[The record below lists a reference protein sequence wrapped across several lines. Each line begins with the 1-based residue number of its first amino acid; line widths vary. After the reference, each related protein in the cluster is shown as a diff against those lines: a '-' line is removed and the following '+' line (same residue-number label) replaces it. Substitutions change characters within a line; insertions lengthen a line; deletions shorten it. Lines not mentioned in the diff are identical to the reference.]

1 MLVRSNERNTVLK
14 KLEEL
19 NSLLRDKKKLKKYF
33 GTDGIRGIP
42 NKNLTKEIVSNVT
55 CSVEDILKPTSVAVI
70 LDTRDSSLEILNWIC
85 EGFSENIEVINYG
98 ILPSGSMPILLET
111 FGHNL
116 GIIISA
122 SHNPSEYNGI
132 KLINENGSK
141 LQDEIEIEIEAN
153 IENISLPSAHSSFK
167 ESEEGF
173 KVYFEFLNQILDFDL
188 TKFDLLIDSANGSA
202 YKIIDEL
209 LKDND
214 SKFKMIANE
223 PNGENINLASGAT
236 NTENLIKNLK
246 KGEIGAAFDGDA
258 DRLIMVDEN
267 GITCNGDVLILLIAK
282 YLSSTNQLNND
293 VVVSTVMSNF
303 GFKTAMEKNNFK
315 NIETAVGDKY
325 VAEAMLESNASIGGE
340 QSGHIIISDK
350 LPVGDGLLTLIY
362 SLKALSFFKTTLS
375 QFREDNI
382 KEYPQKLINIELNSM
397 PDIKQLEEL
406 DNIARILSEE
416 ENLDGRYLIRNSGT
430 EPLLRVLVEASE
442 EESVKKFSENLVNK
456 IKNFLQTQISF
467 L

>member
-1 MLVRSNERNTVLK
+1 M
-14 KLEEL
+14 
-19 NSLLRDKKKLKKYF
+19 KKYF

-70 LDTRDSSLEILNWIC
+70 LDTRNSSLEILDWIC

-98 ILPSGSMPILLET
+98 VLPSGSMPVLLET

-132 KLINENGSK
+132 KLIDENGSK

-153 IENISLPSAHSSFK
+153 IENISLPSAHTSYK

-173 KVYFEFLNQILDFDL
+173 KVYFEFLNQIFDFDL
-188 TKFDLLIDSANGSA
+188 TNFDLLIDSANGSA

-236 NTENLIKNLK
+236 HTENLIKNLK

-303 GFKTAMEKNNFK
+303 GFKIAMEKNNFK

-442 EESVKKFSENLVNK
+442 EESVEKFSENLVNK
-456 IKNFLQTQISF
+456 IKNFLQT
-467 L
+467 

>member
-1 MLVRSNERNTVLK
+1 M
-14 KLEEL
+14 
-19 NSLLRDKKKLKKYF
+19 KKYF

-70 LDTRDSSLEILNWIC
+70 LDTRHSSLEILDWIC

-98 ILPSGSMPILLET
+98 ILPSGSMPVLLET

-153 IENISLPSAHSSFK
+153 IENISLPSAHTTYK

-188 TKFDLLIDSANGSA
+188 TNFDLLIDSANGSA

-223 PNGENINLASGAT
+223 PNGENINLDSGAT
-236 NTENLIKNLK
+236 HTENLIKNLK

-303 GFKTAMEKNNFK
+303 GFKTAMEKNNFE

-397 PDIKQLEEL
+397 PDIKQLEKL
-406 DNIARILSEE
+406 DNIGRKLSEE

-442 EESVKKFSENLVNK
+442 EESVEKFSENLVNK
-456 IKNFLQTQISF
+456 IKNFLQT
-467 L
+467 

>member
-1 MLVRSNERNTVLK
+1 M
-14 KLEEL
+14 
-19 NSLLRDKKKLKKYF
+19 KKYF

-70 LDTRDSSLEILNWIC
+70 LDTRDSSLEILDWIC

-98 ILPSGSMPILLET
+98 ILPSGSMPVLLET

-132 KLINENGSK
+132 KLIDENGSK

-153 IENISLPSAHSSFK
+153 IENISLPIAHTSYK

-188 TKFDLLIDSANGSA
+188 TNFDLLIDSANGSA

-236 NTENLIKNLK
+236 HTENLIKNLK

-382 KEYPQKLINIELNSM
+382 KEYPQKLINIELSSM
-397 PDIKQLEEL
+397 PNIKQLEEL
-406 DNIARILSEE
+406 DNIAKILSEE

-430 EPLLRVLVEASE
+430 EPLLRVLVEASQ

-456 IKNFLQTQISF
+456 IKNFLQT
-467 L
+467 

>member
-1 MLVRSNERNTVLK
+1 M
-14 KLEEL
+14 
-19 NSLLRDKKKLKKYF
+19 KKYF

-70 LDTRDSSLEILNWIC
+70 LDTRDSSLEILDWIC

-98 ILPSGSMPILLET
+98 ILPSGSMPVLLET

-132 KLINENGSK
+132 KLIDENGSK

-153 IENISLPSAHSSFK
+153 IENISLPSAHTSHK

-188 TKFDLLIDSANGSA
+188 TNFDLLIDSSNGSA

-214 SKFKMIANE
+214 SKFKIIANE

-236 NTENLIKNLK
+236 HTENLIKNLK

-325 VAEAMLESNASIGGE
+325 VAEAMLESNDSIGGE

-442 EESVKKFSENLVNK
+442 EESVEKFSENLVNK
-456 IKNFLQTQISF
+456 IKNFLQT
-467 L
+467 

>member
-1 MLVRSNERNTVLK
+1 M
-14 KLEEL
+14 
-19 NSLLRDKKKLKKYF
+19 KKYF

-42 NKNLTKEIVSNVT
+42 NKNLTKEIVSNVA
-55 CSVEDILKPTSVAVI
+55 CSVENILQPTSVAVI
-70 LDTRDSSLEILNWIC
+70 LDTRDSSLEILDWIC

-98 ILPSGSMPILLET
+98 ILPSGSMPVLLDQ

-132 KLINENGSK
+132 KLIDENGSK

-153 IENISLPSAHSSFK
+153 FTNISLPTAHTSYK
-167 ESEEGF
+167 DSEEGF
-173 KVYFEFLNQILDFDL
+173 KIYFEFLNQILDFDL
-188 TKFDLLIDSANGSA
+188 TNFDLLIDSANGSA
-202 YKIIDEL
+202 YKIIEQL
-209 LKDND
+209 LNDNN
-214 SKFKMIANE
+214 SKFKMIANT
-223 PNGENINLASGAT
+223 PNGENINLNSGAT
-236 NTENLIKNLK
+236 HTENLIKNLK
-246 KGEIGAAFDGDA
+246 KEEIGVAFDGDA
-258 DRLIMVDEN
+258 DRLIMVDEK

-293 VVVSTVMSNF
+293 IVVSTVMSNF
-303 GFKTAMEKNNFK
+303 GFKIAMEKNNFK

-325 VAEAMLESNASIGGE
+325 VAEAMLENKASIGGE

-362 SLKALSFFKTTLS
+362 ALKALSFFKTTLS

-382 KEYPQKLINIELNSM
+382 KEYPQKLTNIELNNM
-397 PDIKQLEEL
+397 PDINQLKEL
-406 DNIARILSEE
+406 DKIAKILSEE

-442 EESVKKFSENLVNK
+442 EEFVDKFSEDLVNK
-456 IKNFLQTQISF
+456 IKNFLQT
-467 L
+467 

>member
-1 MLVRSNERNTVLK
+1 
-14 KLEEL
+14 
-19 NSLLRDKKKLKKYF
+19 LKKYF

-70 LDTRDSSLEILNWIC
+70 LDTRDSSLEILDWIC

-98 ILPSGSMPILLET
+98 ILPSGSMPVLLET

-132 KLINENGSK
+132 KLIDENGSK

-153 IENISLPSAHSSFK
+153 IENISLPSAHTSYK

-188 TKFDLLIDSANGSA
+188 TNFDLLIDSANGSA

-209 LKDND
+209 LKDHD

-236 NTENLIKNLK
+236 HTENLIKNLK

-442 EESVKKFSENLVNK
+442 EESVEKFSENLVNK
-456 IKNFLQTQISF
+456 IKNFLQT
-467 L
+467 

>member
-1 MLVRSNERNTVLK
+1 M
-14 KLEEL
+14 
-19 NSLLRDKKKLKKYF
+19 KKYF

-42 NKNLTKEIVSNVT
+42 NKNLTKEIVSNVA
-55 CSVEDILKPTSVAVI
+55 CSVEDILQPTSVAVI
-70 LDTRDSSLEILNWIC
+70 LDTRESSLEILDWIC

-98 ILPSGSMPILLET
+98 ILPSGSMPVLLDQ

-132 KLINENGSK
+132 KLIDENGSK

-153 IENISLPSAHSSFK
+153 FTNISLPTAHTSYK
-167 ESEEGF
+167 DSEEGF
-173 KVYFEFLNQILDFDL
+173 KTYFEFLNQILDFDL
-188 TKFDLLIDSANGSA
+188 TNFDLLIDSANGSA
-202 YKIIDEL
+202 YKIIEEL
-209 LKDND
+209 LNDNN
-214 SKFKMIANE
+214 SKFKMIANT
-223 PNGENINLASGAT
+223 PNGENINLNSGAT
-236 NTENLIKNLK
+236 HTENLIKNLK
-246 KGEIGAAFDGDA
+246 KEEIGVAFDGDA
-258 DRLIMVDEN
+258 DRLIMVDEK

-293 VVVSTVMSNF
+293 IVVSTVMSNF

-325 VAEAMLESNASIGGE
+325 VAEAMLENKASIGGE

-362 SLKALSFFKTTLS
+362 ALKALSFFKTTLS

-382 KEYPQKLINIELNSM
+382 KEYPQKLTNIELNNM
-397 PDIKQLEEL
+397 PDINQLKEL
-406 DNIARILSEE
+406 DKIAKILSEK

-442 EESVKKFSENLVNK
+442 EEFVDRFSEDLVNK
-456 IKNFLQTQISF
+456 IKNFLQT
-467 L
+467 

>member
-1 MLVRSNERNTVLK
+1 M
-14 KLEEL
+14 
-19 NSLLRDKKKLKKYF
+19 KKYF

-42 NKNLTKEIVSNVT
+42 NKNLTKETVSNVT

-70 LDTRDSSLEILNWIC
+70 LDTRDSSLEILDWIC
-85 EGFSENIEVINYG
+85 VGFSENIEVINYG
-98 ILPSGSMPILLET
+98 ILPSGSMPVLLDN

-116 GIIISA
+116 GIVISA

-132 KLINENGSK
+132 KLIDENGSK

-153 IENISLPSAHSSFK
+153 IENISLPSVHTSYK
-167 ESEEGF
+167 DSEKGF
-173 KVYFEFLNQILDFDL
+173 KVYFEFLNQVLDFDL
-188 TKFDLLIDSANGSA
+188 SNFDLLIDSANGSA
-202 YKIIDEL
+202 YKIIEEL
-209 LKDND
+209 LRDND

-236 NTENLIKNLK
+236 HTENLIKNLK

-258 DRLIMVDEN
+258 DRLIMVDED
-267 GITCNGDVLILLIAK
+267 GITCNGDILILLIAK

-293 VVVSTVMSNF
+293 IVVSTVMSNF
-303 GFKTAMEKNNFK
+303 GFKNAMEKNNFK

-325 VAEAMLESNASIGGE
+325 VAKAMLESNASIGGE

-375 QFREDNI
+375 QFRKDNI
-382 KEYPQKLINIELNSM
+382 KEYPQRLVNIQLNNM
-397 PDIKQLEEL
+397 PDKNQLEEL
-406 DNIARILSEE
+406 DKIAKIFSEE

-442 EESVKKFSENLVNK
+442 EEIVKNFSENLVNK
-456 IKNFLQTQISF
+456 IKNFLQT
-467 L
+467 

>member
-1 MLVRSNERNTVLK
+1 M
-14 KLEEL
+14 
-19 NSLLRDKKKLKKYF
+19 KKYF

-70 LDTRDSSLEILNWIC
+70 LDTRDSSLEILDWIC

-98 ILPSGSMPILLET
+98 ILPSGSMPVLLKT

-132 KLINENGSK
+132 KLIDENGSK

-153 IENISLPSAHSSFK
+153 IENISLPSAHTSYK

-188 TKFDLLIDSANGSA
+188 TNFDLLIDSANGSA

-236 NTENLIKNLK
+236 HTENLIKNLK

-442 EESVKKFSENLVNK
+442 EESVEKFSENLVNK
-456 IKNFLQTQISF
+456 IKNFLQT
-467 L
+467 

>member
-1 MLVRSNERNTVLK
+1 M
-14 KLEEL
+14 
-19 NSLLRDKKKLKKYF
+19 KKYF

-42 NKNLTKEIVSNVT
+42 NKNLTKEIVSKVA
-55 CSVEDILKPTSVAVI
+55 CSVENILQPTSVAVI
-70 LDTRDSSLEILNWIC
+70 LDTRDSSLEILDWIC

-98 ILPSGSMPILLET
+98 ILPSGSMPVLLDQ

-132 KLINENGSK
+132 KLIDENGSK

-153 IENISLPSAHSSFK
+153 FTNISLPTAHTSYK
-167 ESEEGF
+167 DSEEGF
-173 KVYFEFLNQILDFDL
+173 KIYFEFLNQILDFDL
-188 TKFDLLIDSANGSA
+188 TNFDLLIDSANGSA
-202 YKIIDEL
+202 YKIIEEL
-209 LKDND
+209 LNDNN
-214 SKFKMIANE
+214 SKFKMIANT
-223 PNGENINLASGAT
+223 PNGENINLNSGAT
-236 NTENLIKNLK
+236 HTENLIKNLK
-246 KGEIGAAFDGDA
+246 KEEIGVAFDGDA
-258 DRLIMVDEN
+258 DRLIMVDEK

-293 VVVSTVMSNF
+293 IVVSTVMSNF
-303 GFKTAMEKNNFK
+303 GFKIAMEKNNFK

-325 VAEAMLESNASIGGE
+325 VAEAMLENKASIGGE

-362 SLKALSFFKTTLS
+362 ALKALSFFKTTLS

-382 KEYPQKLINIELNSM
+382 KEYPQKLTNIELNNM
-397 PDIKQLEEL
+397 PDINQLKEL
-406 DNIARILSEE
+406 DKIAKILSEE

-442 EESVKKFSENLVNK
+442 KEFVDRFSEDLVNK
-456 IKNFLQTQISF
+456 IKNFLQT
-467 L
+467 

>member
-1 MLVRSNERNTVLK
+1 M
-14 KLEEL
+14 
-19 NSLLRDKKKLKKYF
+19 KKYF

-42 NKNLTKEIVSNVT
+42 NKNLTKEIVSNVA

-70 LDTRDSSLEILNWIC
+70 LDTRDSSLEILDWIC

-98 ILPSGSMPILLET
+98 ILPSGSMPVLLDH

-132 KLINENGSK
+132 KLIDENGSK

-153 IENISLPSAHSSFK
+153 IKNISLPSAHTSYK
-167 ESEEGF
+167 DSEEGF
-173 KVYFEFLNQILDFDL
+173 KVYFEFLNQVLDFDL
-188 TKFDLLIDSANGSA
+188 TNFDLLIDSANGSA
-202 YKIIDEL
+202 YKIIEEL
-209 LKDND
+209 LRDND

-236 NTENLIKNLK
+236 HTENLVKNLK
-246 KGEIGAAFDGDA
+246 RGEIGAAFDGDA
-258 DRLIMVDEN
+258 DRLIMVDED
-267 GITCNGDVLILLIAK
+267 GITCNGDILILLIAK

-303 GFKTAMEKNNFK
+303 GFKTAMEKNNFE

-382 KEYPQKLINIELNSM
+382 KEYPQKLINIELKNM
-397 PDIKQLEEL
+397 PDVNQLKEL
-406 DNIARILSEE
+406 DNIAKILSEE

-430 EPLLRVLVEASE
+430 EPLLRVLVEASD
-442 EESVKKFSENLVNK
+442 EESVTKFSENLVNK
-456 IKNFLQTQISF
+456 IKNFLQT
-467 L
+467 

>member
-1 MLVRSNERNTVLK
+1 M
-14 KLEEL
+14 
-19 NSLLRDKKKLKKYF
+19 KKYF

-70 LDTRDSSLEILNWIC
+70 LDTRDSSLEILDWIC

-98 ILPSGSMPILLET
+98 ILPSGSMPVLLET

-132 KLINENGSK
+132 KLIDENGSK

-153 IENISLPSAHSSFK
+153 IENISLPSAHTSYK

-188 TKFDLLIDSANGSA
+188 TNFDLLIDSANGSA

-442 EESVKKFSENLVNK
+442 EESVEKFSENLVNK
-456 IKNFLQTQISF
+456 IKNFLQT
-467 L
+467 

>member
-1 MLVRSNERNTVLK
+1 
-14 KLEEL
+14 
-19 NSLLRDKKKLKKYF
+19 LKKYF

-42 NKNLTKEIVSNVT
+42 NKNLTKEIVSNVA
-55 CSVEDILKPTSVAVI
+55 CSVENILQPTSVAVI
-70 LDTRDSSLEILNWIC
+70 LDTRDSSLEILDWIC

-98 ILPSGSMPILLET
+98 ILPSGSMPVLLDQ

-132 KLINENGSK
+132 KLIDENGSK

-153 IENISLPSAHSSFK
+153 FTNISLPTAHTSYK
-167 ESEEGF
+167 DSEEGF
-173 KVYFEFLNQILDFDL
+173 KIYFEFLNQILDFDL
-188 TKFDLLIDSANGSA
+188 TNFDLLIDSANGSA
-202 YKIIDEL
+202 YKIIEQL
-209 LKDND
+209 LNDNN
-214 SKFKMIANE
+214 SKFKMIANT
-223 PNGENINLASGAT
+223 PNGENINLNSGAT
-236 NTENLIKNLK
+236 HTENLIKNLK
-246 KGEIGAAFDGDA
+246 KEEIGVAFDGDA
-258 DRLIMVDEN
+258 DRLIMVDEK

-293 VVVSTVMSNF
+293 IVVSTVMSNF
-303 GFKTAMEKNNFK
+303 GFKIAMEKNNFK

-325 VAEAMLESNASIGGE
+325 VAEAMLENKASIGGE

-362 SLKALSFFKTTLS
+362 ALKALSFFKTTLS

-382 KEYPQKLINIELNSM
+382 KEYPQKLTNIELNNM
-397 PDIKQLEEL
+397 PDINQLKEL
-406 DNIARILSEE
+406 DKIAKILSEE

-442 EESVKKFSENLVNK
+442 EEFVDRFSEDLVNK
-456 IKNFLQTQISF
+456 IKNFLQT
-467 L
+467 

>member
-1 MLVRSNERNTVLK
+1 M
-14 KLEEL
+14 
-19 NSLLRDKKKLKKYF
+19 KKYF

-70 LDTRDSSLEILNWIC
+70 LDTRDSSLEILDWIC

-98 ILPSGSMPILLET
+98 ILPSGSMPLLLET

-132 KLINENGSK
+132 KLIDENGSK

-153 IENISLPSAHSSFK
+153 IENISLPIAHTSYK

-188 TKFDLLIDSANGSA
+188 TNFDLLIDSANGSA
-202 YKIIDEL
+202 YKIIDEI

-236 NTENLIKNLK
+236 HTENLIKNLK

-416 ENLDGRYLIRNSGT
+416 KNLDGRYLIRNSGT

-442 EESVKKFSENLVNK
+442 EESVEKFSENLVNK
-456 IKNFLQTQISF
+456 IKNFLQT
-467 L
+467 

>member
-1 MLVRSNERNTVLK
+1 M
-14 KLEEL
+14 
-19 NSLLRDKKKLKKYF
+19 KKYF

-42 NKNLTKEIVSNVT
+42 NKNLTKETVSNVT

-70 LDTRDSSLEILNWIC
+70 LDTRDSSLEILDWIC

-98 ILPSGSMPILLET
+98 ILPSGSMPVLLEN

-132 KLINENGSK
+132 KLIDENGSK
-141 LQDEIEIEIEAN
+141 LQDEIEIEIETN
-153 IENISLPSAHSSFK
+153 IENISLPSAHTSYK
-167 ESEEGF
+167 ESDDGF

-188 TKFDLLIDSANGSA
+188 TNFDLLIDSANGSA

-236 NTENLIKNLK
+236 HTENLIKNLK

-267 GITCNGDVLILLIAK
+267 GITCNGDILILLIAK

-442 EESVKKFSENLVNK
+442 EDSVEKFSENLANK
-456 IKNFLQTQISF
+456 IKNFLQT
-467 L
+467 

>member
-1 MLVRSNERNTVLK
+1 M
-14 KLEEL
+14 
-19 NSLLRDKKKLKKYF
+19 KKYF

-70 LDTRDSSLEILNWIC
+70 LDTRDSSLEILDWIC

-98 ILPSGSMPILLET
+98 ILPSGSMPVLLET

-132 KLINENGSK
+132 KLIDENGSK

-153 IENISLPSAHSSFK
+153 IENISLPSAHTSYK

-188 TKFDLLIDSANGSA
+188 TNFDLLIDSANGSA

-236 NTENLIKNLK
+236 HTENLIKNLK

-362 SLKALSFFKTTLS
+362 SLRALSFFKTTLS

-442 EESVKKFSENLVNK
+442 EESVEKFSENLVNK
-456 IKNFLQTQISF
+456 IKNFLQT
-467 L
+467 

>member
-1 MLVRSNERNTVLK
+1 M
-14 KLEEL
+14 
-19 NSLLRDKKKLKKYF
+19 KKYF

-42 NKNLTKEIVSNVT
+42 NKNLTKEIVSNVA

-70 LDTRDSSLEILNWIC
+70 LDTRDSSLEILDWIC

-98 ILPSGSMPILLET
+98 ILPSGSMPVLLDQ

-132 KLINENGSK
+132 KLIDENGSK

-153 IENISLPSAHSSFK
+153 FTNISLPTAHTSYK
-167 ESEEGF
+167 DSEEGF
-173 KVYFEFLNQILDFDL
+173 KIYFEFLNQILDFDL
-188 TKFDLLIDSANGSA
+188 TNFDLLIDSANGSA
-202 YKIIDEL
+202 YKIVEEL
-209 LKDND
+209 LNDNN
-214 SKFKMIANE
+214 SKFKMIANA
-223 PNGENINLASGAT
+223 PNGENINLNSGAT
-236 NTENLIKNLK
+236 HTENLIKNLK
-246 KGEIGAAFDGDA
+246 KEEIGVAFDGDA
-258 DRLIMVDEN
+258 DRLIMVDEK

-293 VVVSTVMSNF
+293 IVVSTVMSNF
-303 GFKTAMEKNNFK
+303 GFKIAMEKNNFK

-325 VAEAMLESNASIGGE
+325 VAEAMLENKASIGGE

-362 SLKALSFFKTTLS
+362 ALKALSFFKTTLS

-382 KEYPQKLINIELNSM
+382 KEYPQKLTNIELNNM
-397 PDIKQLEEL
+397 PDINQLKEL
-406 DNIARILSEE
+406 DKIAKILSEE

-442 EESVKKFSENLVNK
+442 EEFVDRFSEDLVNK
-456 IKNFLQTQISF
+456 IKNFLQT
-467 L
+467 

>member
-1 MLVRSNERNTVLK
+1 
-14 KLEEL
+14 
-19 NSLLRDKKKLKKYF
+19 LKKYF

-70 LDTRDSSLEILNWIC
+70 LDTRDSSLEILDWIC

-98 ILPSGSMPILLET
+98 ILPSGSMPVLLET

-132 KLINENGSK
+132 KLIDENGSK

-153 IENISLPSAHSSFK
+153 IENISLPSAHTSYK

-188 TKFDLLIDSANGSA
+188 TNFDLLIDSANGSA

-236 NTENLIKNLK
+236 HTENLIKNLK

-397 PDIKQLEEL
+397 PDMKQLEEL

-416 ENLDGRYLIRNSGT
+416 KNLDGRYLIRNSGT

-442 EESVKKFSENLVNK
+442 EESVEKFSENLVNK
-456 IKNFLQTQISF
+456 IKNFLQT
-467 L
+467 

>member
-1 MLVRSNERNTVLK
+1 M
-14 KLEEL
+14 
-19 NSLLRDKKKLKKYF
+19 KKYF

-70 LDTRDSSLEILNWIC
+70 LDTRNSSLEILDWIC

-98 ILPSGSMPILLET
+98 ILPSGSMPVLLET

-132 KLINENGSK
+132 KLIDENGSK

-153 IENISLPSAHSSFK
+153 IENISLPSAHTSYK

-188 TKFDLLIDSANGSA
+188 TNFDLLIDSANGSA

-236 NTENLIKNLK
+236 HTENLIKNLK

-258 DRLIMVDEN
+258 DRLIMVDEK

-430 EPLLRVLVEASE
+430 EPLLRVLVEASD
-442 EESVKKFSENLVNK
+442 EESVEKFSENLVNK
-456 IKNFLQTQISF
+456 IKNFLQT
-467 L
+467 

>member
-1 MLVRSNERNTVLK
+1 M
-14 KLEEL
+14 
-19 NSLLRDKKKLKKYF
+19 KKYF

-42 NKNLTKEIVSNVT
+42 NKNLTKEIVSNVS

-70 LDTRDSSLEILNWIC
+70 LDTRDSSLEILDWIC
-85 EGFSENIEVINYG
+85 KGFSENIEVINYG
-98 ILPSGSMPILLET
+98 ILPSGSMPVLLET

-132 KLINENGSK
+132 KLIDENGSK

-153 IENISLPSAHSSFK
+153 IENISLPSAHTTYK

-188 TKFDLLIDSANGSA
+188 TNFDLLIDSANGSA

-223 PNGENINLASGAT
+223 PNGENINLSSGAT
-236 NTENLIKNLK
+236 HTENLIKNLK

-267 GITCNGDVLILLIAK
+267 GITCNGDILILLIAK

-382 KEYPQKLINIELNSM
+382 TEYPQKLINIELNSM
-397 PDIKQLEEL
+397 PDINQLEEL

-456 IKNFLQTQISF
+456 IKNFLQT
-467 L
+467 

>member
-1 MLVRSNERNTVLK
+1 M
-14 KLEEL
+14 
-19 NSLLRDKKKLKKYF
+19 KKYF

-70 LDTRDSSLEILNWIC
+70 LDTRDSSLEILDWIC

-98 ILPSGSMPILLET
+98 ILPSGSMPVLLET

-132 KLINENGSK
+132 KLIDENGSK

-153 IENISLPSAHSSFK
+153 IENISLPSAHTSYK

-188 TKFDLLIDSANGSA
+188 TNFDLLIDSANGSA

-209 LKDND
+209 LKDNE

-236 NTENLIKNLK
+236 HTENLIKNLK

-406 DNIARILSEE
+406 DNIAKILSEE

-442 EESVKKFSENLVNK
+442 EESVEKFSENLVNK
-456 IKNFLQTQISF
+456 IKNFLQT
-467 L
+467 

>member
-1 MLVRSNERNTVLK
+1 M
-14 KLEEL
+14 
-19 NSLLRDKKKLKKYF
+19 KKYF

-70 LDTRDSSLEILNWIC
+70 LDTRDSSLEILDWIC

-98 ILPSGSMPILLET
+98 ILPSGSMPVLLET

-132 KLINENGSK
+132 KLIDENGSK

-153 IENISLPSAHSSFK
+153 IENISLPSAHTSYK

-173 KVYFEFLNQILDFDL
+173 KVYFEFLNQVLDFDL
-188 TKFDLLIDSANGSA
+188 TNFDLLIDSANGSA

-236 NTENLIKNLK
+236 HTENLIKNLK

-442 EESVKKFSENLVNK
+442 EESVEKFSENLVNK
-456 IKNFLQTQISF
+456 IKNFLQT
-467 L
+467 

>member
-1 MLVRSNERNTVLK
+1 M
-14 KLEEL
+14 
-19 NSLLRDKKKLKKYF
+19 KKYF

-70 LDTRDSSLEILNWIC
+70 LDTRDSSIEILDWIC

-98 ILPSGSMPILLET
+98 ILPSGSMPVLLEN

-116 GIIISA
+116 GIVISA

-132 KLINENGSK
+132 KLIDENGSK

-153 IENISLPSAHSSFK
+153 IENISLPSAHTSYK

-173 KVYFEFLNQILDFDL
+173 KVYFEFLNQIFDFDL
-188 TKFDLLIDSANGSA
+188 TNFDLLIDSANGSA

-236 NTENLIKNLK
+236 HTENLIKNLK

-303 GFKTAMEKNNFK
+303 GFKTAMDKNNFK

-442 EESVKKFSENLVNK
+442 EESVEKFSENLVNK
-456 IKNFLQTQISF
+456 IKNFLQT
-467 L
+467 

>member
-1 MLVRSNERNTVLK
+1 M
-14 KLEEL
+14 
-19 NSLLRDKKKLKKYF
+19 KKYF

-70 LDTRDSSLEILNWIC
+70 LDTRDSSLEILDWIC
-85 EGFSENIEVINYG
+85 DGFSENIEVINYG
-98 ILPSGSMPILLET
+98 ILPSGSMPVLLET

-132 KLINENGSK
+132 KLIDENGSK

-153 IENISLPSAHSSFK
+153 IENISLPSAHTSYK

-173 KVYFEFLNQILDFDL
+173 KVYFEFLNQVLDFDL
-188 TKFDLLIDSANGSA
+188 TNFDLLIDSANGSA

-267 GITCNGDVLILLIAK
+267 GITCNGDILILLIAK

-442 EESVKKFSENLVNK
+442 EESVEKFSENLVNK
-456 IKNFLQTQISF
+456 IKNFLQT
-467 L
+467 

>member
-1 MLVRSNERNTVLK
+1 M
-14 KLEEL
+14 
-19 NSLLRDKKKLKKYF
+19 KKYF

-42 NKNLTKEIVSNVT
+42 NKNLTREIVANVA
-55 CSVEDILKPTSVAVI
+55 CSVEDILQPTSVAVI
-70 LDTRDSSLEILNWIC
+70 LDTRDSSLEILDWIC

-98 ILPSGSMPILLET
+98 ILPSGSMPILLEN

-132 KLINENGSK
+132 KLIDENGSK
-141 LQDEIEIEIEAN
+141 LQDEIEIKIEAN
-153 IENISLPSAHSSFK
+153 IENILLPSAHTSYK
-167 ESEEGF
+167 ESEEGY
-173 KVYFEFLNQILDFDL
+173 KVYFEFLNQILDFEL
-188 TKFDLLIDSANGSA
+188 TSFNLLIDSANGSA

-209 LKDND
+209 LKDSD
-214 SKFKMIANE
+214 AKYKMIANE

-236 NTENLIKNLK
+236 HTENLIKNLK

-267 GITCNGDVLILLIAK
+267 GITCNGDILILLIAK

-303 GFKTAMEKNNFK
+303 GFKNAMEKNNFK

-382 KEYPQKLINIELNSM
+382 KEYPQQLINIELKNM
-397 PDIKQLEEL
+397 PDVNQLEEL
-406 DNIARILSEE
+406 DNIAKTLSEE

-442 EESVKKFSENLVNK
+442 EESVEKFSENLVNK
-456 IKNFLQTQISF
+456 IKNFLQT
-467 L
+467 

>member
-1 MLVRSNERNTVLK
+1 
-14 KLEEL
+14 
-19 NSLLRDKKKLKKYF
+19 LKKYF

-70 LDTRDSSLEILNWIC
+70 LDTRDSSLEILDWIC

-98 ILPSGSMPILLET
+98 VLPSGSMPILLET

-132 KLINENGSK
+132 KLIDENGSK

-153 IENISLPSAHSSFK
+153 IENISLPSAHTSYK

-188 TKFDLLIDSANGSA
+188 TNFDLLIDSANGSA

-236 NTENLIKNLK
+236 HTENLIKNLK

-442 EESVKKFSENLVNK
+442 EESVEKFSENLVNK
-456 IKNFLQTQISF
+456 IKNFLQT
-467 L
+467 

>member
-1 MLVRSNERNTVLK
+1 M
-14 KLEEL
+14 
-19 NSLLRDKKKLKKYF
+19 KKYF

-70 LDTRDSSLEILNWIC
+70 LDTRDSSLEILDWIC

-98 ILPSGSMPILLET
+98 ILPSGSMPVLLET

-132 KLINENGSK
+132 KLIDENGSK

-153 IENISLPSAHSSFK
+153 IENISLPSAHTSYK
-167 ESEEGF
+167 DSEEGF

-188 TKFDLLIDSANGSA
+188 TNFDLLIDSANGSA

-236 NTENLIKNLK
+236 HTENLIKNLK

-442 EESVKKFSENLVNK
+442 EESVEKFSENLVNK
-456 IKNFLQTQISF
+456 IKNFLQT
-467 L
+467 

>member
-1 MLVRSNERNTVLK
+1 M
-14 KLEEL
+14 
-19 NSLLRDKKKLKKYF
+19 KKYF

-70 LDTRDSSLEILNWIC
+70 LDTRDSSLEILDWIC

-98 ILPSGSMPILLET
+98 ILPSGSMPVLLET

-132 KLINENGSK
+132 KLIDENGSK

-153 IENISLPSAHSSFK
+153 IENISLPSAHTSFK
-167 ESEEGF
+167 ESEEGY

-188 TKFDLLIDSANGSA
+188 TNFDLLIDSANGSA
-202 YKIIDEL
+202 FKIIDEL

-236 NTENLIKNLK
+236 HTENLIKNLK

-456 IKNFLQTQISF
+456 IKNFLQN
-467 L
+467 

>member
-1 MLVRSNERNTVLK
+1 M
-14 KLEEL
+14 
-19 NSLLRDKKKLKKYF
+19 KKYF

-70 LDTRDSSLEILNWIC
+70 LDTRHSSLEILDWIC

-98 ILPSGSMPILLET
+98 ILPSGSMPVLLET

-132 KLINENGSK
+132 KLIDENGSK

-153 IENISLPSAHSSFK
+153 IENISLPSAHTSYK

-188 TKFDLLIDSANGSA
+188 TNFDLLIDSANGSA

-236 NTENLIKNLK
+236 HTENLIKNLK

-397 PDIKQLEEL
+397 PDIKQLEEF

-442 EESVKKFSENLVNK
+442 EESVEKFSENLVNK
-456 IKNFLQTQISF
+456 IKNFLQT
-467 L
+467 

>member
-1 MLVRSNERNTVLK
+1 M
-14 KLEEL
+14 
-19 NSLLRDKKKLKKYF
+19 KKYF

-70 LDTRDSSLEILNWIC
+70 LDTRDSSLEILDWIC

-98 ILPSGSMPILLET
+98 ILPSGSMPVLLET

-132 KLINENGSK
+132 KLIDENGSK

-153 IENISLPSAHSSFK
+153 IENISLPSAHTSYK

-173 KVYFEFLNQILDFDL
+173 KVYFEFLNQIIDFDL
-188 TKFDLLIDSANGSA
+188 TNFDLLIDSANGSA

-209 LKDND
+209 LKDHD

-236 NTENLIKNLK
+236 HTENLIKNLK

-406 DNIARILSEE
+406 DNIARVLSEK

-442 EESVKKFSENLVNK
+442 EESVEKFSENLVNK
-456 IKNFLQTQISF
+456 IKNFLQT
-467 L
+467 